1 MSVVTVLTAR
11 AIVWLAD
18 PTPSPAPAYEGDPNL
33 VTPGVIGFV
42 ITFFIAAATVLLLLD
57 MTRRVRRVRYREAV
71 REQLAA
77 EAAEA
82 SGSGEAP
89 TTKSAPT
96 TKPAAKP
103 APTTKPAAKPAPKPV
118 PKPAPED

>member
-1 MSVVTVLTAR
+1 MSVVTALTAR

-18 PTPSPAPAYEGDPNL
+18 PTPSPVPAYEGDPNL

-42 ITFFIAAATVLLLLD
+42 ITFLIAAATVLLLLD
-57 MTRRVRRVRYREAV
+57 MTRRVRRVRYREEV

-89 TTKSAPT
+89 TTKQAPT
-96 TKPAAKP
+96 VKPAAEPALKP
-103 APTTKPAAKPAPKPV
+103 A